1 MIRPARPRLEV
12 GRTVVV
18 QTGQE
23 VGRTVVVQT
32 GLEVG
37 STVVV
42 HSNRNMAG
50 QERASIISEIQD
62 KERTRAVIRETIYVT
77 GEESSNY
84 FIRRILTITSQQYI
98 VGGRVNTAFIKLLIE
113 DSNDNRAL
121 RYLNMWLDK

>member
-1 MIRPARPRLEV
+1 MYIA
-12 GRTVVV
+12 T
-18 QTGQE
+18 
-23 VGRTVVVQT
+23 
-32 GLEVG
+32 
-37 STVVV
+37 
-42 HSNRNMAG
+42 RNMAG
-50 QERASIISEIQD
+50 QERASIIREIQD
-62 KERTRAVIRETIYVT
+62 KKRTRAVIRETIYVT